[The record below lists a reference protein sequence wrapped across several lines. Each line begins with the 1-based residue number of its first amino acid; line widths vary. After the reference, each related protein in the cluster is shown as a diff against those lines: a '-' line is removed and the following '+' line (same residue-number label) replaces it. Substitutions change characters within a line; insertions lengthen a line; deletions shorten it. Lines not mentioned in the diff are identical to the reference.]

1 MVQRQSVQTS
11 RMCRVRFIP
20 AIVILCIM
28 SIIAFC
34 VMGLVLEVE
43 ASGRANVWKVSPED

>member
-1 MVQRQSVQTS
+1 MVERLIVQTS

-43 ASGRANVWKVSPED
+43 ASGRSNVWEVSPKD